1 MRLVFSPRAQVDLD
15 EIWTYTAER
24 WDAEQAERY
33 LRQVQ
38 QAAAAITQAPES
50 GRRCDDI
57 RPGYLKR
64 PVGSHV
70 IFYRVGADVVD
81 IVRILHQRMDFNR
94 HL

>member
-1 MRLVFSPRAQVDLD
+1 MRLLFSPRAQIDLD
-15 EIWTYTAER
+15 EIWTYTAAR
-24 WDAEQAERY
+24 WDAEQAEGY
-33 LRQVQ
+33 LRQIQ
-38 QAAAAITQAPES
+38 QVAIAITQSPEI

-70 IFYRVGADVVD
+70 IFYRVGAGVVD
-81 IVRILHQRMDFNR
+81 VVRILHQRMDFNR